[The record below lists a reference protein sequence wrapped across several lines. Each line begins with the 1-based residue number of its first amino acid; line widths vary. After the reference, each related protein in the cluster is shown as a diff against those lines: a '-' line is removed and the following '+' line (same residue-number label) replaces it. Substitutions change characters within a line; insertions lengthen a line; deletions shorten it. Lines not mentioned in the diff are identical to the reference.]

1 MTDNEKKTLEKVVHE
16 NGWYTI
22 PVQWSVYSTITVEA
36 DNLADALQKFEEKC
50 AELPLSQDAE
60 YIESSYEIM
69 TDNADEL
76 IDAQDYRTIGT
87 TTIYKDG
94 TILT

>member
-1 MTDNEKKTLEKVVHE
+1 MTDNEKKSLEKIVHE
-16 NGWYTI
+16 NGLYTI

-60 YIESSYEIM
+60 YIEGSYEIM
-69 TDNADEL
+69 ADNADEL
-76 IDAQDYRTIGT
+76 IDAQDYRTIST